1 MYCISVSNADRV
13 SKIPKKCVCH
23 LSMANKLKKYGP
35 QLDSL
40 KIWKA
45 HTCDGKKVLSSLLA
59 TSSGIRIQD
68 RCFVGSESSNTLTRE
83 DDVIR

>member
-1 MYCISVSNADRV
+1 
-13 SKIPKKCVCH
+13 
-23 LSMANKLKKYGP
+23 MANKLKKYGP

-45 HTCDGKKVLSSLLA
+45 HTCDGEKVLSSLLA